1 MSLLSSEMYVISIT
15 AMVQTVTEICREV
28 YIEWRHSFQFNAHVL
43 LFRMSGYVMLVDAKR
58 FVYEE
63 PT

>member
-1 MSLLSSEMYVISIT
+1 MSFLNSEKYVISIP

-28 YIEWRHSFQFNAHVL
+28 SIEWRHSFQFNAHVL
-43 LFRMSGYVMLVDAKR
+43 FRMSGYIMLVDAKS
-58 FVYEE
+58 FVCEE